1 MSDIMKIWGLGS
13 MWIDGGHR
21 WARVRVAARSRRL
34 LRRSMVRE
42 SESGILDQ
50 QDYGSAVVILRAI
63 YM

>member
-1 MSDIMKIWGLGS
+1 